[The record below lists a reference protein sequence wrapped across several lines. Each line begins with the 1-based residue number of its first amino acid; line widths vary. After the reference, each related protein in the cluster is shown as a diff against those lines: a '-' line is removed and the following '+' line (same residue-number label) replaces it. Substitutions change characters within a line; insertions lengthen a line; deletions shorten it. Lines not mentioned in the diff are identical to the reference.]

1 MKILFSPSESKND
14 TCKEKPIEKNSF
26 ILENL
31 FDFRMQAVKK
41 YEEYIKNSDLKAL
54 QELFGIKNENE
65 ISNFQRDLKNSPTQK
80 AITLYSGVSYE
91 YLKFDTLDKES
102 QEYILANTL
111 IFSNLFG
118 VVKASDRLP
127 FYKFKQGAKIND
139 FAIEKFYKEHFS
151 KALDEYLE
159 NEELLDLRAGFYD
172 KFYTPKCKFSTYKF
186 IKKGK
191 VVSHFAKAYRG
202 ILLALCAKIKAKN
215 NADILNHLPPNLNL
229 KEIQTKGLKEEV
241 VLEIL
246 D

>member
-1 MKILFSPSESKND
+1 
-14 TCKEKPIEKNSF
+14 
-26 ILENL
+26 
-31 FDFRMQAVKK
+31 
-41 YEEYIKNSDLKAL
+41 
-54 QELFGIKNENE
+54 
-65 ISNFQRDLKNSPTQK
+65 LKNSPTQK

-102 QEYILANTL
+102 QEYILTNTL

-215 NADILNHLPPNLNL
+215 NVDILNHLPPNLN
-229 KEIQTKGLKEEV
+229 
-241 VLEIL
+241 
-246 D
+246 

>member
-14 TCKEKPIEKNSF
+14 TCKEKPIDKNSF
-26 ILENL
+26 IFENL

-65 ISNFQRDLKNSPTQK
+65 ISNFQRDLKSSPTQK
-80 AITLYSGVSYE
+80 AITLYSGVSYK

-102 QEYILANTL
+102 QEYILTNTL

-127 FYKFKQGAKIND
+127 FYKFKQGVKIND

-151 KALDEYLE
+151 KALDEYFE